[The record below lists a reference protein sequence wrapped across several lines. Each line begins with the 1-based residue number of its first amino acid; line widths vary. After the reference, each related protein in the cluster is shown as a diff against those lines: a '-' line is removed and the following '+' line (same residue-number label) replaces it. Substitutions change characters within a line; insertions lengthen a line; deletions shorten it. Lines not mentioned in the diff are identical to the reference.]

1 MLQSASELSSLAH
14 SVEPLNLWW
23 LGMVAFMETQ
33 TTGAE
38 RLATCLTFFGMQI
51 THVQATIAALSNAF
65 SAALFALVVA
75 GSRHDYVA
83 GHKLSQG
90 KKQHGIISALLCQF
104 ASPLWRRESLS
115 HLLLICNEANPSIE
129 AVPQGRLG
137 GMRPAEIALCSGSSY
152 IPVILN
158 ETRRQPSEVESLP

>member
-129 AVPQGRLG
+129 AVPAREAGRNEAG
-137 GMRPAEIALCSGSSY
+137 GDCPLLWIFLYPCHPERNEAPAE
-152 IPVILN
+152 
-158 ETRRQPSEVESLP
+158 